1 MKSSLYEYIKYEFL
15 FKNEMVLKIF
25 NNLKTYYPT
34 YKFLSVYY
42 LKNSDPFDEN
52 QILDLIL
59 IGSLENK
66 LLFICQTPSL
76 ITFYSIDVKEFEN
89 KLLTDDNQDNF
100 EFYKEECEYA
110 AKEISDL
117 AINIIKEN
125 YFDVFLQ
132 ELEQLENK

>member
-1 MKSSLYEYIKYEFL
+1 MKSSIYEYIKYEFL
-15 FKNEMVLKIF
+15 FKNEMMLKIF
-25 NNLKTYYPT
+25 NNLKTDYPT

-42 LKNSDPFDEN
+42 LKNSDPIYEN

-59 IGSLENK
+59 IGSYENK
-66 LLFICQTPSL
+66 LLFICQAPSL
-76 ITFYSIDVKEFEN
+76 ITFHSIDVKEFEN

-125 YFDVFLQ
+125 YFDDFLQ
-132 ELEQLENK
+132 ELEQLANK